1 MDKHS
6 EVEAKFDAQKITLKQ
21 YHDFMA
27 GLSGEK
33 VTTKAVV
40 IDAYKAVS
48 GKDTYYDLNGSK
60 LRYREGDMPGGE
72 LTYKQR
78 KSDKSIADRVEI
90 NLPFSGKVEPNDVHT
105 MIGYLGGKEVFNIE
119 KTSYIYHVRGQMG
132 VEEGSSK
139 QYVAVLA
146 LYDVTDEEGKTRRF
160 LEVEIESSSECS
172 EEVGRKALDRW
183 VRIVKN
189 GLEVEGPINES
200 LFEIYSKGK
209 NTK

>member
-6 EVEAKFDAQKITLKQ
+6 EVEAKFNASKVTLKQ
-21 YHDFMA
+21 YHDFVSSQ
-27 GLSGEK
+27 SGET
-33 VTTKAVV
+33 VNSKAVV
-40 IDAYKAVS
+40 IEAYKAVR

-105 MIGYLGGKEVFNIE
+105 MISYLGGKEVFNIE
-119 KTSYIYHVRGQMG
+119 KISYIYHVRGQMR

-139 QYVAVLA
+139 QYIAVLA
-146 LYDVTDEEGKTRRF
+146 LYDVTDEDGKTRRF
-160 LEVEIESSSECS
+160 LEVEIESRSECS

-183 VRIVKN
+183 IRIVKN

-209 NTK
+209 QTK